1 MNIIPVDETK
11 VCAMIRFAKKD
22 EETDQRCVAAFDGA
36 DIIRLEGHED
46 EFALLTKAEKE
57 SDIKAKLEKLGEDVL
72 SFIRMEG

>member
-1 MNIIPVDETK
+1 MIPG
-11 VCAMIRFAKKD
+11 KD
-22 EETDQRCVAAFDGA
+22 EETEKRCVAAFDGA